1 MYPSQSDAV
10 MDMCETQTSS
20 FQCKLQRWE
29 WSFGASVSV
38 CMARLKIVLVL
49 AKAQK
54 TYSRLL
60 SVSML
65 TVH

>member
-1 MYPSQSDAV
+1 MRPKRHLFNANYRDGNGALVRVCQSV
-10 MDMCETQTSS
+10 W
-20 FQCKLQRWE
+20 L
-29 WSFGASVSV
+29 
-38 CMARLKIVLVL
+38 RLKIVLVL